1 MQRNWQHRG
10 TQDED
15 KRSKNKKHNTIC
27 LGPHYAQTD
36 TDNVNK
42 TSTLSTGGK
51 DDYCKQSS
59 LSNYLCIHLN
69 NRSPQH
75 VGKMKDHYSKRS
87 DSSYA
92 ETCLK

>member
-1 MQRNWQHRG
+1 MYDNM
-10 TQDED
+10 T
-15 KRSKNKKHNTIC
+15 KRIKHKEKRKKYIF
-27 LGPHYAQTD
+27 PD

-75 VGKMKDHYSKRS
+75 VGKMKDHYSK
-87 DSSYA
+87 
-92 ETCLK
+92 LKTK